1 MNKIIKNDCD
11 YEKALERLEIIFDA
25 KPSSSQGDELELLV
39 LLVKEYE
46 DRVYPVLPPDPIEAI
61 KLSMQ
66 EKGLKSR
73 DLVPWIGS
81 KSYVSQILNK
91 QKPLTA
97 NLMRV
102 LHKNLGIPTDILLA

>member
-1 MNKIIKNDCD
+1 MNKIIKNDAD
-11 YEKALERLEIIFDA
+11 YEKALERLDIIFDA
-25 KPSSSQGDELELLV
+25 KPNSSEGDELELLV

-61 KLSMQ
+61 KLSME
-66 EKGLKSR
+66 EKGLKSK
-73 DLVPWIGS
+73 DLVPWFGS

>member
-1 MNKIIKNDCD
+1 MNKIIKNDTD
-11 YEKALERLEIIFDA
+11 YEKALERLDVIFDA
-25 KPSSSQGDELELLV
+25 KPNSTEGDELELLV

-61 KLSMQ
+61 KLSME
-66 EKGLKSR
+66 EKGLKSK